1 MTSLNAAFASVRAL
15 AEAIRSRVAHVT
27 DDVEVRV
34 ERADQVSYAIEG
46 RALVPELE
54 CDAWRVAMRARR
66 GGRLAIAA
74 TTGPSVDDAAGAL
87 LRSLGAAQPD
97 ALEDFAA
104 LHEAPPDGRGWD
116 DAAAAM
122 IDRPA
127 QVRALAASMAEAAR
141 SAAASPDLALE
152 GVLKV
157 GRAWRAMA
165 TARGATVLSA
175 STVGSAF
182 LMVDGNEWD
191 SLAGTA
197 GPTEHDLRALGR
209 ELVGG
214 LPPREVTVSEWL
226 GGPREVTVVI
236 DPRLLE
242 GLLRSLF
249 LERVGLDRV
258 VSGLSRAAVGD
269 VVGSG
274 IFSLF
279 DDTGAAGSLAGAV
292 VDHEGVIGQRKAV
305 VERGVLRTLL
315 ADRRSA
321 KVAWG
326 GASTGNGFRLPLMAE
341 DASEAPVR
349 VGMGHLDVPGGNTPR
364 FKLAPGRTVVLT
376 DLLGMHSANKATGAF
391 NNPVQGGVALEDGVP
406 VARLKAGAWSAT
418 GNFHAMLRAL
428 SGVSV
433 ERLHTGTATLPWVA
447 APVRLS

>member
-1 MTSLNAAFASVRAL
+1 MTSMNVAFASVRAL
-15 AEAIRSRVAHVT
+15 AEAVRARVAAVT

-46 RALVPELE
+46 RALIPELQ
-54 CDAWRVAMRARR
+54 CDTWRVAMRARK

-74 TTGPSVDDAAGAL
+74 TTGSSIDDAADAL
-87 LRSLGAAQPD
+87 LRSLSAAQPD
-97 ALEDFAA
+97 ALEDFAV
-104 LHEAPPDGRGWD
+104 LHETPPDGRGWD
-116 DAAAAM
+116 DAVAAM

-127 QVRALAASMAEAAR
+127 QVRALAVCMAEAAR
-141 SAAASPDLALE
+141 AAAASPEVVLD

-157 GRAWRAMA
+157 GRTWRAMA

-191 SLAGTA
+191 SLSGTA
-197 GPTEHDLRALGR
+197 APTEQDVRALGR
-209 ELVGG
+209 ELIVG
-214 LPPREVTVSEWL
+214 LPPREVTVAEWL
-226 GGPREVTVVI
+226 GGPREVTVII

-242 GLLRSLF
+242 SLLRSLF

-258 VSGLSRAAVGD
+258 VSGLSRASVGD
-269 VVGSG
+269 VVGSP

-279 DDTGAAGSLAGAV
+279 DDSGATASLAGAV
-292 VDHEGVIGQRKAV
+292 IDDEGVIGQRKTV

-315 ADRRSA
+315 
-321 KVAWG
+321 VAWG

-349 VGMGHLDVPGGNTPR
+349 VGMGHLDMPEGNTPR
-364 FKLAPGRTVVLT
+364 MKLAPGRTVLLT
-376 DLLGMHSANKATGAF
+376 DLLGIHSANKATGAF
-391 NNPVQGGVALEDGVP
+391 NNPVQGGVAVEDGVP

-418 GNFHAMLRAL
+418 GNFHAILRAL
-428 SGVSV
+428 SGVSA
-433 ERLHTGTATLPWVA
+433 ERMNTGTATLPWVA

>member
-1 MTSLNAAFASVRAL
+1 MTSMNTAFASVRAL
-15 AEAIRSRVAHVT
+15 AEAVRARVAHVT

-34 ERADQVSYAIEG
+34 ERADQVAYVIEG
-46 RALVPELE
+46 RALIPELE
-54 CDAWRVAMRARR
+54 CDAWRVAMRARK

-74 TTGPSVDDAAGAL
+74 TTGSSVDDAAGAL
-87 LRSLGAAQPD
+87 LRSLSAAQPD

-104 LHEAPPDGRGWD
+104 LHETPPDGRGWD

-127 QVRALAASMAEAAR
+127 QVRALAASMADAAR
-141 SAAASPDLALE
+141 AAAPGASLVLE
-152 GVLKV
+152 GGLKV
-157 GRAWRAMA
+157 GRTWRAMA

-197 GPTEHDLRALGR
+197 APTEHGVRALGR
-209 ELVGG
+209 ELIVE
-214 LPPREVTVSEWL
+214 LPPREVTVAEWL
-226 GGPREVTVVI
+226 GGPKEVTVLI

-242 GLLRSLF
+242 ALLRALF

-258 VSGLSRAAVGD
+258 VSGLSNAAVGD
-269 VVGSG
+269 VVGAP

-279 DDTGAAGSLAGAV
+279 DDTGAAASLAGAV
-292 VDHEGVIGQRKAV
+292 IDHEGIIGQRKTV

-326 GASTGNGFRLPLMAE
+326 GASTGNGFRLPMMAE

-349 VGMGHLDVPGGNTPR
+349 VGMGHLDVPAGNTPR
-364 FKLAPGRTVVLT
+364 LKLVPGRTVVLT
-376 DLLGMHSANKATGAF
+376 DLLGVHSANKATGAF

-418 GNFHAMLRAL
+418 GNFHTMLRAL
-428 SGVSV
+428 SGVSA
-433 ERLHTGTATLPWVA
+433 ERLHTGTASLPWVA

>member
-1 MTSLNAAFASVRAL
+1 MTSMNEAFASVRAL
-15 AEAIRSRVAHVT
+15 AEAVRARVAGVT

-34 ERADQVSYAIEG
+34 ERADQVSYSIEG
-46 RALVPELE
+46 RALIPELE

-74 TTGPSVDDAAGAL
+74 TTGSSADDAAGVL
-87 LRSLGAAQPD
+87 LRSLSAAQPD

-104 LHEAPPDGRGWD
+104 LHETPPDGRGWD
-116 DAAAAM
+116 DAAAAL

-127 QVRALAASMAEAAR
+127 QVRSLAASMAEAAR
-141 SAAASPDLALE
+141 SAAPNPDIVLE
-152 GVLKV
+152 GGVKV
-157 GRAWRAMA
+157 GRTWRAMA
-165 TARGATVLSA
+165 TARGATVLSG

-182 LMVDGNEWD
+182 LMVDGNEWE

-197 GPTEHDLRALGR
+197 APTEQGVRALGR
-209 ELVGG
+209 GLVGG
-214 LPPREVTVSEWL
+214 LPPREVTVAEWL
-226 GGPREVTVVI
+226 GGPREVTVII

-242 GLLRSLF
+242 SLLRALF
-249 LERVGLDRV
+249 IERVGLDRV
-258 VSGLSRAAVGD
+258 VSGLSSAAVGD
-269 VVGSG
+269 VVGAP

-279 DDTGAAGSLAGAV
+279 DDSGAAGSLAGAV
-292 VDHEGVIGQRKAV
+292 VDDEGTLGQRKTV

-349 VGMGHLDVPGGNTPR
+349 VGMGHLDMPEGNTPR
-364 FKLAPGRTVVLT
+364 LKLAPGRTVLLT
-376 DLLGMHSANKATGAF
+376 DLLGVHSANKATGAF

-428 SGVSV
+428 SGVSA

>member
-1 MTSLNAAFASVRAL
+1 MTSMNVAFASVRAL
-15 AEAIRSRVAHVT
+15 AEAVRARVAAVT

-46 RALVPELE
+46 RALIPELQ
-54 CDAWRVAMRARR
+54 CDTWRVAMRARK

-74 TTGPSVDDAAGAL
+74 TTGSSIDDAAGAL
-87 LRSLGAAQPD
+87 LRSLSAAQPD
-97 ALEDFAA
+97 ALEDFAV
-104 LHEAPPDGRGWD
+104 LHETPPDGRGWD
-116 DAAAAM
+116 DAVAAM

-127 QVRALAASMAEAAR
+127 QVRALAVSMAEAAR
-141 SAAASPDLALE
+141 SAAPSPDVVLD
-152 GVLKV
+152 GFLKV
-157 GRAWRAMA
+157 GRTWRAMA

-191 SLAGTA
+191 SLSGTSA
-197 GPTEHDLRALGR
+197 PTEQDVRTLGR
-209 ELVGG
+209 ELIVG
-214 LPPREVTVSEWL
+214 LPPREVTVTEWL
-226 GGPREVTVVI
+226 GGPREVTVII

-242 GLLRSLF
+242 SLLRSLF

-269 VVGSG
+269 VVGSP

-279 DDTGAAGSLAGAV
+279 DDSGAAASLAGAV
-292 VDHEGVIGQRKAV
+292 IDDEGVIGQRKTV

-349 VGMGHLDVPGGNTPR
+349 VGMGHLDMPEGNTPR
-364 FKLAPGRTVVLT
+364 MKLAPGRTVVLT
-376 DLLGMHSANKATGAF
+376 DLLGVHSANKATGAF
-391 NNPVQGGVALEDGVP
+391 NNPVQGGVAVEDGVP
-406 VARLKAGAWSAT
+406 VARLKAGVWSAT
-418 GNFHAMLRAL
+418 GNFHAILRAL
-428 SGVSV
+428 SGVSA
-433 ERLHTGTATLPWVA
+433 ERMNTGTATLPWVA

>member
-1 MTSLNAAFASVRAL
+1 MTSMNTAFASVRAL
-15 AEAIRSRVAHVT
+15 AEAVRARVARDT

-46 RALVPELE
+46 RSLVPELE
-54 CDAWRVAMRARR
+54 CDAWRVAMRARK
-66 GGRLAIAA
+66 GGRLAIAS
-74 TTGPSVDDAAGAL
+74 TTGSSAEDAAGAL
-87 LRSLGAAQPD
+87 LRSLSAAQPD

-104 LHEAPPDGRGWD
+104 LHETPPDGRGWD
-116 DAAAAM
+116 DAAASM
-122 IDRPA
+122 IERPA
-127 QVRALAASMAEAAR
+127 HVRALAASLADAAR
-141 SAAASPDLALE
+141 AAAPGSELVLE
-152 GVLKV
+152 GALKV
-157 GRAWRAMA
+157 GRTWRAMA

-182 LMVDGNEWD
+182 LMVDGNEWE
-191 SLAGTA
+191 SLSGTA
-197 GPTEHDLRALGR
+197 APTEHGVRELGR
-209 ELVGG
+209 GLINA
-214 LPPREVTVSEWL
+214 LPPREVTVAEWL
-226 GGPREVTVVI
+226 GGPREVTVII

-242 GLLRSLF
+242 GLLRALF

-269 VVGSG
+269 VVGAP
-274 IFSLF
+274 IFTLY
-279 DDTGAAGSLAGAV
+279 DDTGAAASLAGAV
-292 VDHEGVIGQRKAV
+292 IDDEGVLGQRKTV

-326 GASTGNGFRLPLMAE
+326 GASTGNGFRLPLLAE
-341 DASEAPVR
+341 AASDAPVR
-349 VGMGHLDVPGGNTPR
+349 VGMGHLDVPEGNTPR
-364 FKLAPGRTVVLT
+364 LRLAPGRTVILT
-376 DLLGMHSANKATGAF
+376 DLLGIHSANKATGAF

-428 SGVSV
+428 SGVSA